1 MKEQREIRKQQFYGS
16 YKQVQKILRI
26 VNHHIVLR
34 MKEEQNSSNV
44 LEVSL
49 VINQYYSL
57 SRMLRSRSVI
67 SRRHLKNGQHTN
79 ELVPEI
85 QRELKLEGL
94 YTQRSVLDEL
104 IKRNK
109 ITNEVATQI
118 RENINYNEIVLSHES
133 DE

>member
-1 MKEQREIRKQQFYGS
+1 
-16 YKQVQKILRI
+16 
-26 VNHHIVLR
+26 
-34 MKEEQNSSNV
+34 
-44 LEVSL
+44 
-49 VINQYYSL
+49 
-57 SRMLRSRSVI
+57 MLRSRS
-67 SRRHLKNGQHTN
+67 RHLTKTSKENGQHTN

-118 RENINYNEIVLSHES
+118 RETSTIMKLSYHMNQMNRT
-133 DE
+133 